1 MIPSSTP
8 ETAVI
13 LPDRQVEACLVGLQR
28 SVTAWQFYPAG
39 HPQLAQTLADG
50 YRAWREGERDH
61 RWQEPGLEY
70 RGGGLWL
77 AETRLGP
84 RNPAVQGLA
93 RAFGAHGIHRIRRL
107 GPLSADG
114 FRHLVSLLGAAPDA
128 LAAEGGICSL
138 WGRSPHAAHLEIRT
152 IRVVPGAEPPPPRDP
167 ARPWGLGLPEG
178 EETRALGDPAL
189 QARIG
194 SLRNRGPRE
203 RRVLDLLLRLARE
216 PDITRFLSFLREIT
230 RLVVDYAEAERFR
243 EAFCVILFLFREAQ
257 NLDALGDAG
266 RRDYLLDT
274 IRLVLKGDFLGWLIE
289 RMASEDSRQE
299 GEAGSYVLRSVGKAA
314 VVPLINALVAEKR
327 RMGRRRIVDVLVS
340 IGEPVVPLAIRMLD
354 DQRWYVVR
362 NMVTI
367 LGGIGSPEA
376 VRAVLRTSRD
386 PDPRIRREAARALG
400 RARGP
405 DVEDRIRDL
414 LADPDPSVCL
424 MAIAAAAL
432 QRSPSMLQ
440 VLWDVYRRISIRS
453 SRWNMKP
460 AVLQAVGRTGLPEAA
475 PLLASVARRR
485 PFLYRRRWIAV
496 QQAAVQALGDLGGE
510 EPLATLED
518 LRDHP
523 APELRAAA
531 RRALAAAREG
541 AGG

>member
-8 ETAVI
+8 ETPVI
-13 LPDRQVEACLVGLQR
+13 LPGRRVEASLVGLQR
-28 SVTAWQFYPAG
+28 SVTAWQFYPPG
-39 HPQLAQTLADG
+39 HPQLAQALADG
-50 YRAWREGERDH
+50 YRAWRAGERDH
-61 RWQEPGLEY
+61 RWQEPALEY
-70 RGGGLWL
+70 RDAGLWF

-84 RNPAVQGLA
+84 RNPAIQSLA
-93 RAFGAHGIHRIRRL
+93 RSFGAHGIHRVRRL
-107 GPLSADG
+107 GPLPPEG
-114 FRHLVSLLGAAPDA
+114 FRYLVSLLGAAPDA
-128 LAAEGGICSL
+128 LAGDGGICAL
-138 WGRSPHAAHLEIRT
+138 WERSPYAAHLEIRT
-152 IRVVPGAEPPPPRDP
+152 IRVVPGAEPPPGRNP

-178 EETRALGDPAL
+178 LEARALADPGL

-257 NLDALGDAG
+257 NLDALGDGG

-274 IRLVLKGDFLGWLIE
+274 IRLVLKGDFLAWLIE
-289 RMASEDSRQE
+289 RMVSEDSQQE
-299 GEAGSYVLRSVGKAA
+299 VEAGGYVLRSVGKAA

-340 IGEPVVPLAIRMLD
+340 IGEPVVPFAARMLD

-386 PDPRIRREAARALG
+386 PDARIRREAARALG
-400 RARGP
+400 RARGA
-405 DVEDRIRDL
+405 DVEERIREL

-424 MAIAAAAL
+424 MAIAAAAA
-432 QRSPSMLQ
+432 QRSSSMLE
-440 VLWDVYRRISIRS
+440 VLWDLYRRISIRS
-453 SRWNMKP
+453 SQWNMKP
-460 AVLQAVGRTGLPEAA
+460 AVLQAMGRTGLPEAA

-496 QQAAVQALGDLGGE
+496 QQAAVQALGDLGGR
-510 EPLATLED
+510 EPLGVLQE

-523 APELRAAA
+523 TPELRAAA

-541 AGG
+541 TGG